1 MAGHC
6 HAEHM
11 ADAGRRL
18 GVSMALTFA
27 FVAFEAV
34 VGMRS
39 GSLAL
44 LSDAGHNFADAVALA
59 LSWYGLSAARRPA
72 TARRTYGFHR
82 VAILAALA
90 NSVSLV
96 IIALGIFWEAC
107 QRLGKPGEV
116 QGFAM
121 VWTAA
126 AAILING
133 LISYWLHAGSKHD
146 INIRSAYIHMLG
158 DAVSAVGVVAA
169 GLIISR
175 TGWSAADPIVSLAIG
190 ALILYSSWGVLQ
202 EAVDVLMEATPAG
215 LDLAAVEGDLMALL
229 NKGRGGWAMVRAM
242 RLLLAVCAVASLAT
256 AQEPPVPSAIRF
268 ARHPALSPD
277 GRTLAFG
284 YKGDIWTV
292 PVTGGAAQRVTV
304 HSAHDQLPAW
314 SPDGKWLAFSS
325 KREGN
330 YDVYVIPAA
339 GGTAKRL
346 TYHSAD
352 DAVSGWS
359 PDGAEI
365 LFASSREATRTTAI
379 YAVNVKKG
387 SSRLVRYDDEP
398 LGNACMSQDGKLIA
412 CTRSGSW
419 TRKGYRGSS
428 NSDLMLMTA
437 AGAQGELLTR
447 TPHNERWPL
456 FAPDGKIIYYVSD
469 QTGAANIYRRRLG
482 EKPTEQVT
490 RFTAGTIFYP
500 SIARDGSAIAF
511 ERDFG
516 IWRLDL
522 KTRELREI
530 RVTAASDDR
539 ENSVRKTVYVNSVQE
554 ATLSPDGKQVA
565 FIVHGEVFVQPA
577 SGGEA
582 VRITDT
588 PQREEDVTWS
598 PNGKE
603 VAFTSDRTGE
613 PDIYIATVPG
623 KETRKLVGAKETAE
637 CVPVYSPD
645 GKQVLFLRG
654 GDGQELCVI
663 PAAGSDVKVVARG
676 PSIGG
681 HAWSPDGKWV
691 TYHLVK
697 SHSAGTIGSLHLLSM
712 ENGSDTDISRYPGV
726 TADAQWSAD
735 GKTLA
740 FQSNR
745 SGKNQVYSLSLKEM
759 RWTYGADEGAAAAVR
774 PVATRRRTSGEGG
787 ADAAAA
793 PPAAPVK
800 VVVDLEEIHT
810 RPKQVTSS
818 DTGTTSYAISPD
830 GQTIWFFMST
840 LGRSDLWKAPA
851 AGGASTRITQSGE
864 SGRAMQFSPDGS
876 TIYWI
881 AGGQLKSLPTASAA
895 AAAPSSAAATGP
907 VPSALSL
914 TATMDL
920 DMRAELTQMFDEA
933 WRKMRDGFYDE
944 KMHGCDWNA
953 LRERYRPVVADIT
966 YREDFYTLF
975 SLALGELN
983 ASHTGISGARDSEGA
998 ATAAFGVT
1006 FDDGFAGPGVKVATV
1021 VERTP
1026 AASVGGRLVPGDVV
1040 TAVDGAAVAHNEE
1053 LYRLL
1058 ADKSGKKLSLTVA
1071 ADGKTRT
1078 VTMRPISGAAQRSLA
1093 YEHWVRERRGL
1104 TEKLSGGRFIY
1115 VHMNGMGVTQLEEFR
1130 RVALADAQGSDGLV
1144 LDLRFNG
1151 GGSVADEMFSIINN
1165 RVFGY
1170 RTLRGSPERLP
1181 APMPAS
1187 TKPMVVLING
1197 QSFSNAEVFPW
1208 GFRGLGLGKTVG
1220 VPTNGSVIGTGSTTL
1235 IDGSSL
1241 RMPAVG
1247 SFTLDG
1253 KDMELNGC
1261 PADIE
1266 VELTPADIVEN
1277 KDRQLEAAVA
1287 ELLKTAGPARERTQ
1301 GRK

>member
-1 MAGHC
+1 
-6 HAEHM
+6 
-11 ADAGRRL
+11 
-18 GVSMALTFA
+18 
-27 FVAFEAV
+27 
-34 VGMRS
+34 
-39 GSLAL
+39 
-44 LSDAGHNFADAVALA
+44 
-59 LSWYGLSAARRPA
+59 
-72 TARRTYGFHR
+72 
-82 VAILAALA
+82 
-90 NSVSLV
+90 
-96 IIALGIFWEAC
+96 
-107 QRLGKPGEV
+107 
-116 QGFAM
+116 
-121 VWTAA
+121 
-126 AAILING
+126 
-133 LISYWLHAGSKHD
+133 
-146 INIRSAYIHMLG
+146 
-158 DAVSAVGVVAA
+158 
-169 GLIISR
+169 
-175 TGWSAADPIVSLAIG
+175 
-190 ALILYSSWGVLQ
+190 
-202 EAVDVLMEATPAG
+202 
-215 LDLAAVEGDLMALL
+215 
-229 NKGRGGWAMVRAM
+229 MVRAM
-242 RLLLAVCAVASLAT
+242 RLFHAFCALASVAA

-277 GRTLAFG
+277 GRSIAFG
-284 YKGDIWTV
+284 HKGDIWTA
-292 PVTGGAAQRVTV
+292 PVAGGAAQRVTV

-330 YDVYVIPAA
+330 YDVYLIPAA

-359 PDGAEI
+359 PDGAEV
-365 LFASSREATRTTAI
+365 LFASSREATRTTAL

-398 LGNACMSQDGKLIA
+398 LGNACMSPDGRWIA

-419 TRKGYRGSS
+419 TRKGYRGSA
-428 NSDLMLMTA
+428 NSDLMVMTA
-437 AGAQGELLTR
+437 AGTQGELLTR

-456 FAPDGKIIYYVSD
+456 FGPDSKVVYYVSD
-469 QTGAANIYRRRLG
+469 QTGTANIYRRRLG

-490 RFTAGTIFYP
+490 RFTVGTMYYP
-500 SIARDGSAIAF
+500 SIARDGSAMVF

-516 IWRLDL
+516 LWWLDL

-539 ENSVRKTVYVNSVQE
+539 ENNVRKTVYANSVQE
-554 ATLSPDGKQVA
+554 AMLSPDGKQVA
-565 FIVHGEVFVQPA
+565 FIVHGEVFVQPV

-588 PQREEDVTWS
+588 PQREEDVVWS
-598 PNGKE
+598 PDGKE
-603 VAFTSDRTGE
+603 VAFTSDRSGE

-623 KETRKLVGAKETAE
+623 KETRKLVGSKEAAE

-663 PAAGSDVKVVARG
+663 PAVGGEPKVVARG

-681 HAWSPDGKWV
+681 HVWSPDGKWV

-712 ENGSDTDISRYPGV
+712 ESGADTDLSRYPGV

-735 GKTLA
+735 GKTIA

-745 SGKNQVYSLSLKEM
+745 SGKNQIYSLSLKET
-759 RWTYGADEGAAAAVR
+759 RWTYGADEGASAASGR
-774 PVATRRRTSGEGG
+774 PAAPRRRTSGEGG
-787 ADAAAA
+787 SDTAAAQPAA
-793 PPAAPVK
+793 PPK
-800 VVVDLEEIHT
+800 VVIDLEEIHT
-810 RPKQVTSS
+810 RSKQVTSS
-818 DTGTTSYAISPD
+818 DAGTTSYAISPD
-830 GQTIWFFMST
+830 GQTLWFFMGT
-840 LGRSDLWKAPA
+840 LGRSDLWKAPT

-881 AGGQLKSLPTASAA
+881 SGGQVKSLPTAS
-895 AAAPSSAAATGP
+895 PSAVASAAGAASGAT
-907 VPSALSL
+907 PSALSL
-914 TATMDL
+914 SATMDL
-920 DMRAELTQMFDEA
+920 DTRAELTQMFDEA

-953 LRERYRPVVADIT
+953 VRERYRPVVADIT

-975 SLALGELN
+975 NLALGELN
-983 ASHTGISGARDSEGA
+983 ASHTGLSGGRDSDGA
-998 ATAAFGVT
+998 STAALGVT
-1006 FDDGFAGPGVKVATV
+1006 FDDPFAGPGVKVATV

-1026 AASVGGRLVPGDVV
+1026 AAAAGSKLAPGDVV
-1040 TAVDGAAVAHNEE
+1040 TAVDGSPVTHNEE

-1071 ADGKTRT
+1071 TDGKTRT
-1078 VTMRPISGAAQRSLA
+1078 VTLRPISGATQRSLA
-1093 YEHWVRERRGL
+1093 YEQWVRERRAR

-1130 RVALADAQGSDGLV
+1130 RVALAEAQGSDGLV

-1151 GGSVADEMFSIINN
+1151 GGSVADEMFSILNN

-1181 APMPAS
+1181 APMPAF

-1220 VPTNGSVIGTGSTTL
+1220 VSTHGSVIGTGGATL

-1247 SFTLDG
+1247 SYTLDG

-1261 PADIE
+1261 PPDVEVDHAPEEIVAD
-1266 VELTPADIVEN
+1266 

-1287 ELLKTAGPARERTQ
+1287 ELLKAAGPARERTQ

>member
-1 MAGHC
+1 
-6 HAEHM
+6 
-11 ADAGRRL
+11 
-18 GVSMALTFA
+18 
-27 FVAFEAV
+27 
-34 VGMRS
+34 
-39 GSLAL
+39 
-44 LSDAGHNFADAVALA
+44 
-59 LSWYGLSAARRPA
+59 
-72 TARRTYGFHR
+72 
-82 VAILAALA
+82 
-90 NSVSLV
+90 
-96 IIALGIFWEAC
+96 
-107 QRLGKPGEV
+107 
-116 QGFAM
+116 
-121 VWTAA
+121 
-126 AAILING
+126 
-133 LISYWLHAGSKHD
+133 
-146 INIRSAYIHMLG
+146 
-158 DAVSAVGVVAA
+158 
-169 GLIISR
+169 
-175 TGWSAADPIVSLAIG
+175 
-190 ALILYSSWGVLQ
+190 
-202 EAVDVLMEATPAG
+202 
-215 LDLAAVEGDLMALL
+215 
-229 NKGRGGWAMVRAM
+229 MVRAM
-242 RLLLAVCAVASLAT
+242 CLLLAFVAVASVAS

-277 GRTLAFG
+277 GRSLAFG
-284 YKGDIWTV
+284 YYGDIWTV
-292 PVTGGAAQRVTV
+292 SVEGGAAQRVTV

-330 YDVYVIPAA
+330 YDVFVIPAA

-346 TYHSAD
+346 THHSAD

-365 LFASSREATRTTAI
+365 LFASSREATRTTAL
-379 YAVNVKKG
+379 YTVNVKKG

-398 LGNACMSQDGKLIA
+398 LGNACMSPDGKWIA

-419 TRKGYRGSS
+419 TRKGYRGAA
-428 NSDLMLMTA
+428 NSDLMVMTA
-437 AGAQGELLTR
+437 AGAQGELLTK

-456 FAPDGKIIYYVSD
+456 FAPDGRIIYYVSD
-469 QTGAANIYRRRLG
+469 QTGTANIYRRRLG

-490 RFTAGTIFYP
+490 RFAGGTVFYP
-500 SIARDGSAIAF
+500 SIARDGSAIVF

-516 IWRLDL
+516 LWRLDL

-539 ENSVRKTVYVNSVQE
+539 ENNVRKTVYANSVQE

-565 FIVHGEVFVQPA
+565 FIVHGEVYVQPA
-577 SGGEA
+577 SGGEP

-588 PQREEDVTWS
+588 TQREEDVTWS
-598 PNGKE
+598 PDGKE
-603 VAFTSDRTGE
+603 VAFTSDRSGE
-613 PDIYIATVPG
+613 PDIYVAAVPG
-623 KETRKLVGAKETAE
+623 KETRKLVGSKEVAE
-637 CVPVYSPD
+637 SVPVYSPD

-663 PAAGSDVKVVARG
+663 PAAGGEPKVVARG

-697 SHSAGTIGSLHLLSM
+697 SHSAGTVGSLHLISM
-712 ENGSDTDISRYPGV
+712 ETGAGTNISRYPGV

-735 GKTLA
+735 GKNLT

-745 SGKNQVYSLSLKEM
+745 SGKNQIYSLSLKETS
-759 RWTYGADEGAAAAVR
+759 WTYGSDDG
-774 PVATRRRTSGEGG
+774 PSGGSGQPTSPRRRTSGASG

-793 PPAAPVK
+793 QPAAPRK
-800 VVVDLEEIHT
+800 VVIDLEEIHT

-840 LGRSDLWKAPA
+840 LGRSDLWKAPTG
-851 AGGASTRITQSGE
+851 GGASARITQSGE

-881 AGGQLKSLPTASAA
+881 AGGQLRSLPTAAPATTVPAA
-895 AAAPSSAAATGP
+895 AVAGP
-907 VPSALSL
+907 APSALSL
-914 TATMDL
+914 SATMDL
-920 DMRAELTQMFDEA
+920 DTRAELTQMFDEA

-975 SLALGELN
+975 NLALGELN
-983 ASHTGISGARDSEGA
+983 ASHTGLSGGRDSEGA
-998 ATAAFGVT
+998 STAALGVT
-1006 FDDGFAGPGVKVATV
+1006 LDDTFAGPGVKVATV

-1026 AASVGGRLVPGDVV
+1026 AASAGSKLAAGDVV
-1040 TAVDGAAVAHNEE
+1040 TAVDGASVAHNEE

-1058 ADKSGKKLSLTVA
+1058 ADKSGKKLPLTVST
-1071 ADGKTRT
+1071 DGKTRT
-1078 VTMRPISGAAQRSLA
+1078 VTIRPISGAVQRSLA
-1093 YEHWVRERRGL
+1093 YEQWVRERRTR

-1151 GGSVADEMFSIINN
+1151 GGSVADEMFSLLNN

-1181 APMPAS
+1181 APMPAF

-1220 VPTNGSVIGTGSTTL
+1220 VSTHGSVIGTGGTSL

-1266 VELTPADIVEN
+1266 VEHTPDDIVADT
-1277 KDRQLEAAVA
+1277 DRQLEAAVA
-1287 ELLKTAGPARERTQ
+1287 ELLRTAGPDRRKQQ
-1301 GRK
+1301 GQK